1 MLIAAPVLAGLL
13 ALSGTAGAA
22 TAAVAT
28 PPATAWVRE
37 LPGELLPNGDRVAPV
52 EPDRLGPD
60 PAPRALQPWHS
71 AQNLESTI
79 VAPDFGRQP
88 GLGNHP
94 RRKPGLWEIR
104 NAASDNLGMPPTH
117 FCVGERTDTPEN
129 HLDRAAGEKG
139 TCSIGAFKQVGITWV
154 AESVCKESR
163 SVVVSQSIASGDFQ
177 TQYRIDTLVF
187 YSPPLANNRREDK
200 EAIVARYLGACGAGQ
215 RPGDLMVPGMGV
227 LNMGDGTLRQAPG
240 R

>member
-1 MLIAAPVLAGLL
+1 VPEP
-13 ALSGTAGAA
+13 
-22 TAAVAT
+22 AV
-28 PPATAWVRE
+28 
-37 LPGELLPNGDRVAPV
+37 
-52 EPDRLGPD
+52 
-60 PAPRALQPWHS
+60 RALQSRPL

-88 GLGNHP
+88 GFGGHP
-94 RRKPGLWEIR
+94 RRRPGLWEIR

-117 FCVGERTDTPEN
+117 FCVGEKTDTPEN
-129 HLDRAAGEKG
+129 HLDRVAGEKG
-139 TCSIGAFKQVGITWV
+139 SCSIGPFKQVGITWV

-187 YSPPLANNRREDK
+187 YSPPLANNKREDK
-200 EAIVARYLGACGAGQ
+200 EAVVARYLGACAAGQ
-215 RPGDLMVPGMGV
+215 RPGDLIVPGMGV
-227 LNMGDGTLRQAPG
+227 LNMGDGSLRQAPA